1 MSAGHHDYGPSVRSA
16 AVSRIRAGLGSGGAS
31 SGPARL
37 RVRLPAT
44 MIQRAQATLTVKA
57 GRSMPGAVRA
67 SHLPGHYRSTELE
80 PASLPVSARCR
91 ARDPGST

>member
-37 RVRLPAT
+37 RLPAT
-44 MIQRAQATLTVKA
+44 MIQRAQATLTVEA
-57 GRSMPGAVRA
+57 GRPMPGAVRA
-67 SHLPGHYRSTELE
+67 SHLPGHYGVGARQ
-80 PASLPVSARCR
+80 PASECPLPG
-91 ARDPGST
+91 P

>member
-44 MIQRAQATLTVKA
+44 MIQRAQATLTVEA
-57 GRSMPGAVRA
+57 GRPKPGAVRA
-67 SHLPGHYRSTELE
+67 SHLPGHYGVGARQ
-80 PASLPVSARCR
+80 PQAASECPLPG
-91 ARDPGST
+91 P